1 MVESKPVAVSCV
13 KAVVPVHFHEP
24 TTRSKREVKRE
35 FVAQLLFIKQH
46 PNTRQAEAFKTQ
58 HAFSNRV
65 ARKMSK
71 GYRRYLMDIEALK
84 VYALNNPGK
93 TSTKLKIASGLS
105 LSVSAICNIRRRE
118 TERIGEVKDIADLIK
133 KKLTTS
139 LATTATKLWC
149 LDCRA
154 RSFSS
159 HKRRS
164 SKVTGRS
171 RVSFSRSHNSTCSM
185 RCSKKASPTP
195 SSTAL

>member
-1 MVESKPVAVSCV
+1 MTFSVEYISGHLFVRGVWGKLTSDNYFMCKSPSCPFSLLMEVEMVESKPVAVSCV

-149 LDCRA
+149 LA
-154 RSFSS
+154 
-159 HKRRS
+159 
-164 SKVTGRS
+164 
-171 RVSFSRSHNSTCSM
+171 
-185 RCSKKASPTP
+185 
-195 SSTAL
+195 